1 MTGSLDMKRC
11 IDLDWGWG
19 NGVGVGGTGH
29 SIEWKLHAVGGGYEC
44 TGLVQVNITFNKI
57 KLGFCSLFVFSIELV
72 INEW

>member
-1 MTGSLDMKRC
+1 MKRC

-29 SIEWKLHAVGGGYEC
+29 SIEWKLHAVGGGGGYEC

-57 KLGFCSLFVFSIELV
+57 RLGFCSLFVFSIELV